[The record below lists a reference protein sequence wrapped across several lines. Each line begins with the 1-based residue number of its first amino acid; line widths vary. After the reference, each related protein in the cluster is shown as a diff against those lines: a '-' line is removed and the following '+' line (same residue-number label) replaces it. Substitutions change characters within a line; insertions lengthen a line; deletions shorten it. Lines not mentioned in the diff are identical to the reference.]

1 MSPEAELR
9 RKVYQEGQRAYR
21 SGATCPYDGWDWR
34 AKTWAKG
41 YTAGEA
47 YYNSPRYYNSPIDS
61 EPEPEP
67 EPEVEII
74 LQRLKYEIADLR
86 NEIEYLSTKI
96 TDLRYDMYSLNDE
109 RGNV

>member
-9 RKVYQEGQRAYR
+9 MSVYQEGQRAYR

-41 YTAGEA
+41 YAAGEA
-47 YYNSPRYYNSPIDS
+47 YYNSPMYYNSPIES
-61 EPEPEP
+61 ELEPEAELT
-67 EPEVEII
+67 
-74 LQRLKYEIADLR
+74 LQTLKEEIADLR

-96 TDLRYDMYSLNDE
+96 TDLRYDMYSLKDE